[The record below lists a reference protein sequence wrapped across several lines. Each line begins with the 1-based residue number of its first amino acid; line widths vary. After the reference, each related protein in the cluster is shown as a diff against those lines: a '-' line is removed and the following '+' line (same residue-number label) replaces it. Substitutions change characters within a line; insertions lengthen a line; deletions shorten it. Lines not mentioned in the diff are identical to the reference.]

1 MDLNNRLKRLLLKS
15 GLKHDEAALYLFI
28 LENKGCSIMDAS
40 KACGIPKTSA
50 YRAFESLKE
59 NSLVKF
65 SANSWKTDLEALP
78 LGILIKRLE
87 NDQKNRRRVIHE
99 LKVLNSIKKIP
110 LESGLSIPQIETFKG
125 ENALEKYIELSELP
139 WHTNLAFGNWE
150 DLNVKGNNFVPIEK
164 NFIQNRI
171 KNGGNALIFITKD
184 GPYTHEI
191 TDYDTSENRSSMMV
205 DCANK
210 NPLWVNAFEG
220 NNLVYILNL
229 NEKKEL
235 QTTLIDSKPV
245 ADFYKEYLYS
255 FMV

>member
-1 MDLNNRLKRLLLKS
+1 MKLINRLKRLLLKS
-15 GLKHDEAALYLFI
+15 GLKLDEASIYLFI
-28 LENKGCSIMDAS
+28 LEHKGCSVIDAG
-40 KACGIPKTSA
+40 KACSIPKTSA

-78 LGILIKRLE
+78 LEILIKRME
-87 NDQKNRRRVIHE
+87 NEQKNRRRVIHE
-99 LKVLNSIKKIP
+99 LKILNSIKKIP
-110 LESGLSIPQIETFKG
+110 NENGLSIPQIETFKG
-125 ENALEKYIELSELP
+125 DKALEKYIELSEMP
-139 WHTNLAFGNWE
+139 WQTNLAFGNWE
-150 DLNVKGNNFVPIEK
+150 DLNVKGNNFVPVEK
-164 NFIQNRI
+164 HFIQNRI
-171 KNGGNALIFITKD
+171 KNGGNAHIFITKD

-191 TDYDTSENRSSMMV
+191 TDYDTSENRSSKMV
-205 DCANK
+205 DCSNK
-210 NPLWVNAFEG
+210 KPLWVNAFEG

-255 FMV
+255 FMI